1 MEALVKIVSQIH
13 KQWGIDCKAKDFTL
27 AVTRL
32 LQLSII
38 DRPVDILHPDVW
50 DQCTK
55 ALAED
60 TMSSSSGKN
69 LKAWGRVVKSLQK
82 ALQEQDTWRAA
93 RNCLKVSP
101 QLGIAAATQT
111 FSEGTV
117 VENFQNVKECTLN
130 VSDNAQS
137 VDEVGLAECMGS
149 GSEGQELASRPP
161 GSRPLTE
168 EIKQMQSFYNGL
180 AEEARNAEKAGE
192 GPPPYAP
199 QDSAENKESSF
210 ANAGAREQKK
220 GGERK
225 DRAEANLCQ
234 KARFSKARSSHSRR
248 RGERRGRGQ
257 LSPERK
263 GRGPREKEW
272 PSPER
277 KGRGPRGKGRPSPEG
292 KGRGRSP
299 TKRVR
304 SPEAASQSTSGSDSD
319 FSWDWDSRSSAA
331 GSDSGSDKEEKT
343 VYKISNN
350 NVSTRVE
357 GKSEKERTPL
367 TDWRK
372 IQIACADW
380 NPSARLAFP
389 VRLGG
394 AGGNQRTY
402 SPVNPKDVQAIV
414 KAISDRGINSAMVST
429 LIDSVFGGD
438 DMLPFDIKQTCRLIF
453 DGAGI
458 IVFKQEWEDN
468 CAKQLA
474 LVTGAD
480 HPLHGSSLQ
489 RLMGTDPTMITP
501 QAQAEGLRAHEVMT
515 TTRAAREAIRSASM
529 VIAKPSSWSTIKQN
543 ESESFAQFVDR
554 LQAALDSSALPSE
567 AKGPV
572 LAVSAPTM
580 QFSHQGHFTVF
591 TTRVQHRRHDQ
602 ACCKRRAF
610 CPNSSSRPHCNH

>member
-1 MEALVKIVSQIH
+1 MEALVKVVSQIH

-130 VSDNAQS
+130 VSNNAQS

-225 DRAEANLCQ
+225 ERAEANLCQ

-248 RGERRGRGQ
+248 RGERRCRRPRG
-257 LSPERK
+257 
-263 GRGPREKEW
+263 KEW
-272 PSPER
+272 PSPEG
-277 KGRGPRGKGRPSPEG
+277 KGRGPRGNGRPSPEG
-292 KGRGRSP
+292 KGPGRSP
-299 TKRVR
+299 TKRLQ

-331 GSDSGSDKEEKT
+331 GSDSGSDKEEVT
-343 VYKISNN
+343 VYEISNN
-350 NVSTRVE
+350 NVST
-357 GKSEKERTPL
+357 
-367 TDWRK
+367 
-372 IQIACADW
+372 
-380 NPSARLAFP
+380 
-389 VRLGG
+389 
-394 AGGNQRTY
+394 
-402 SPVNPKDVQAIV
+402 
-414 KAISDRGINSAMVST
+414 
-429 LIDSVFGGD
+429 
-438 DMLPFDIKQTCRLIF
+438 
-453 DGAGI
+453 
-458 IVFKQEWEDN
+458 
-468 CAKQLA
+468 
-474 LVTGAD
+474 
-480 HPLHGSSLQ
+480 
-489 RLMGTDPTMITP
+489 
-501 QAQAEGLRAHEVMT
+501 
-515 TTRAAREAIRSASM
+515 
-529 VIAKPSSWSTIKQN
+529 
-543 ESESFAQFVDR
+543 
-554 LQAALDSSALPSE
+554 
-567 AKGPV
+567 
-572 LAVSAPTM
+572 
-580 QFSHQGHFTVF
+580 
-591 TTRVQHRRHDQ
+591 
-602 ACCKRRAF
+602 
-610 CPNSSSRPHCNH
+610 